1 MQRRLFLT
9 ALTLSIGSLAAFAAV
24 PARAD
29 EGEGR
34 KKEGGPTFVPI
45 HTMTANLVRA
55 DGRRGVF
62 TVEAGIDAPDP
73 NVNKRVVAA
82 MPLLVDAYAD
92 TVRVFAGALRPGQV
106 PDLDLLETRM
116 QADTDRILR
125 VRGARVLLGTCLVN

>member
-1 MQRRLFLT
+1 MHRRLFLS
-9 ALTLSIGSLAAFAAV
+9 AVMAPLAAPLLAAPAFAQ
-24 PARAD
+24 

-34 KKEGGPTFVPI
+34 KKEGGATFIPI
-45 HTMTANLVRA
+45 RTMTANTVRA

-73 NVNKRVVAA
+73 NVNKRVQAT

-92 TVRVFAGALRPGQV
+92 TVRIFAGALRPGQV
-106 PDLDLLETRM
+106 PDLDLLENRL

-125 VRGARVLLGTCLVN
+125 TRGARLLLGTCLVN

>member
-1 MQRRLFLT
+1 MHRRLFLT
-9 ALTLSIGSLAAFAAV
+9 AALILAAVAA
-24 PARAD
+24 PALAD

-73 NVNKRVVAA
+73 GVNKRVVSA